1 MAALRTAPRIALTR
15 RPSPPR
21 FEIGDRVLL
30 EPNGAEGLVVGVRY
44 GAPAY
49 DVQVNGAC
57 LRNLPPDR
65 IRLAEL
71 GRRRIRRDAAAAC
84 PRDARLPLLSRWSFG
99 RGRPRPR
106 SLIALDVRI
115 AQ

>member
-1 MAALRTAPRIALTR
+1 MALTR

-30 EPNGAEGLVVGVRY
+30 EPYGTEGMVVGVRY

-49 DVQVNGAC
+49 DVRVNGTC

-65 IRLAEL
+65 IRLA
-71 GRRRIRRDAAAAC
+71 DALAPASVVQLRPVTAEEST
-84 PRDARLPLLSRWSFG
+84 LSF
-99 RGRPRPR
+99 
-106 SLIALDVRI
+106 
-115 AQ
+115 

>member
-1 MAALRTAPRIALTR
+1 MPALRIAPTIQLAR

-30 EPNGAEGLVVGVRY
+30 EPNGTEGLVVGVRY

-49 DVQVNGAC
+49 DVQVNETC

-65 IRLAEL
+65 IRHA
-71 GRRRIRRDAAAAC
+71 DAAAPASVVQLR
-84 PRDARLPLLSRWSFG
+84 PVASEESSLPF
-99 RGRPRPR
+99 
-106 SLIALDVRI
+106 
-115 AQ
+115 

>member
-65 IRLAEL
+65 IRLADSGGVASVVL
-71 GRRRIRRDAAAAC
+71 LRRLAPEMPDF
-84 PRDARLPLLSRWSFG
+84 LS
-99 RGRPRPR
+99 
-106 SLIALDVRI
+106 
-115 AQ
+115 